1 MPQVSR
7 IVPLAFETDLKFV
20 PAMTQLFKSMSP
32 ARRRQFFVL
41 LGMMFAGAI
50 AELATIASV
59 VPFLALLADPERAR
73 DFPLAGKTLKI
84 MGAETNREML
94 IAAAALFAGVA
105 VVAALIRLQ
114 LVKSIHAF
122 VFGFGHEVSVDIH
135 RRVLSQPYI
144 HHLQHDSTELLGAL
158 RKAEILIFDV
168 VLQSLYC
175 AIAIVLSLFIVG
187 ALIAIDPFASL
198 IAIAFIG
205 SFSLLVTR
213 LSRARLREN
222 SQAFEQALGQRIRV
236 VQESIG
242 GIRDIIIDG
251 SRSQFVEEFAAADRR
266 INQAHVSNAIIGSAP
281 RYIIEAASLVLVASL
296 ALWLSREQG
305 LGAAVP
311 ILGALALGAQRLLPL
326 VQQVYNGWAKAAG
339 HWLVMLD
346 VLKVLQLPVSDEMD
360 GSLALLPFETEIRL
374 EQVSFAYPGRR
385 TPALEAISFSI
396 PRGTR
401 LAIVGRTGSGKSTL
415 ADLVMGLLEPSG
427 GRIIIDSTTLDS
439 SSRRSWQRSV
449 AHVPQSAFLA
459 NTSIARNIAFGMPD
473 EAIDME
479 RVRAAARYAQL
490 DAFVAQLSEGYATV
504 VGERGVALSGGQR
517 QRLAIARAF
526 YKDAPVVVLDE
537 ATSALDEQTEAAIVE
552 ALDEMA
558 RQGRTIIVIAHRA
571 TSIANCDMIVRLDE
585 GRLVGVETP
594 AAAGKQAL
602 SGLPSR

>member
-1 MPQVSR
+1 MAS
-7 IVPLAFETDLKFV
+7 ETYLKFV
-20 PAMTQLFKSMSP
+20 PAMTQLFESMSP

-41 LGMMFAGAI
+41 VAFMFAGAV

-59 VPFLALLADPERAR
+59 VPFLAMLADPERAR
-73 DFPLAGKTLKI
+73 DFPIAGEVLRAV
-84 MGAETNREML
+84 GADTNREML

-105 VVAALIRLQ
+105 VVAALTRLQ

-122 VFGFGHEVSVDIH
+122 VFGFGHELSANIH

-158 RKAEILIFDV
+158 RKAEILTFDV
-168 VLQSLYC
+168 VLQSFYC
-175 AIAIVLSLFIVG
+175 AIAILLSLFIVA

-205 SFSLLVTR
+205 SFYLLMTR

-222 SQAFEQALGQRIRV
+222 SRAFERALDQRIRV

-296 ALWLSREQG
+296 ALWLSRDQG

-326 VQQVYNGWAKAAG
+326 VQQVYNGWAKVAG
-339 HWLVMLD
+339 HWLVTLD
-346 VLKVLQLPVSDEMD
+346 VLRVLRLPVAEET
-360 GSLALLPFETEIRL
+360 GGPAAPLPFETEIRL

-385 TPALEAISFSI
+385 APALETISFSI
-396 PRGTR
+396 PRGAR

-415 ADLVMGLLEPSG
+415 ADLLMGLLEPTR
-427 GRIIIDSTTLDS
+427 GRIMIDSTTLDS
-439 SSRRSWQRSV
+439 GTRRSWQRSI

-459 NTSIARNIAFGMPD
+459 NTTVARNIAFGMPE

-479 RVRAAARYAQL
+479 RVRAAARHAQL
-490 DAFVAQLSEGYATV
+490 DAFVAQLSGGYATV

-526 YKDAPVVVLDE
+526 YKDATVVVLDE
-537 ATSALDEQTEAAIVE
+537 ATSALDDQTESAIVE

-558 RQGRTIIVIAHRA
+558 RQGRTIIVIAHR
-571 TSIANCDMIVRLDE
+571 TSSIANCDMIVRLDE
-585 GRLVGVETP
+585 GRLVEVETP
-594 AAAGKQAL
+594 AAGKQAL

>member
-1 MPQVSR
+1 MPWNQQDR
-7 IVPLAFETDLKFV
+7 ALASETYLKFV
-20 PAMTQLFKSMSP
+20 PAMTQLFESMSP

-41 LGMMFAGAI
+41 VAFMFAGAV

-59 VPFLALLADPERAR
+59 VPFLAMLADPERAR
-73 DFPLAGKTLKI
+73 DFPIAGEVLRAVGTD
-84 MGAETNREML
+84 TNREML

-105 VVAALIRLQ
+105 VVAALTRLQ

-122 VFGFGHEVSVDIH
+122 VFGFGHELSANIH

-158 RKAEILIFDV
+158 RKAEILTFDV
-168 VLQSLYC
+168 VLQSFYC
-175 AIAIVLSLFIVG
+175 AIAILLSLFIVA

-198 IAIAFIG
+198 IAIPFIG
-205 SFSLLVTR
+205 SFYLLMTR

-222 SQAFEQALGQRIRV
+222 SRAFEQALDQRIRV

-296 ALWLSREQG
+296 ALWLSRDQG

-326 VQQVYNGWAKAAG
+326 VQQVYNGWAKVAG
-339 HWLVMLD
+339 HWLVTLD
-346 VLKVLQLPVSDEMD
+346 VLRVLRLPVAEEMD
-360 GSLALLPFETEIRL
+360 GSLAPLPFETEIRL

-385 TPALEAISFSI
+385 APALETISFSI
-396 PRGTR
+396 PRGAR

-415 ADLVMGLLEPSG
+415 ADLLMGLLEPTR
-427 GRIIIDSTTLDS
+427 GRIMIDSTTLDS
-439 SSRRSWQRSV
+439 GTRRSWQRSI

-459 NTSIARNIAFGMPD
+459 NTTVARNIAFGMPE

-479 RVRAAARYAQL
+479 RVRAAARHAQL
-490 DAFVAQLSEGYATV
+490 DAFVAQLSGGYATV

-526 YKDAPVVVLDE
+526 YKDATVVVLDE
-537 ATSALDEQTEAAIVE
+537 ATSALDDQTESAIVE

-558 RQGRTIIVIAHRA
+558 RQGRTIIVIAHR
-571 TSIANCDMIVRLDE
+571 TSSIANCDMIVRLDE
-585 GRLVGVETP
+585 GRLVEVETP
-594 AAAGKQAL
+594 AAGKQAL